1 MSTNVVE
8 LKGIDQRFSGN
19 HVIKNLDM
27 SIKEGE
33 FLSLLGPS
41 GCGKTT
47 ILRMIAGFDEPSGGE
62 LLIDGTSA
70 LGQAPDKRPINTV
83 FQSYALF
90 PHMTIKENVA
100 YGLRRK
106 RWPKSRIPHAVQD
119 SLAMVNMGAYADRY
133 PAQLSG
139 GQQQR
144 IALARAVV
152 NEPRVLL
159 LDEPLGALDLKLR
172 KQMQLELMRIH
183 RQVGTTFIYVT
194 HDQEEALVMSD
205 RIAVLNGG
213 IVEQL
218 GSPRSL
224 YDAPRSRFV
233 ADFMGSSN
241 IFEIDSGDAKAN
253 TASVRGTDISVQ
265 NSEALEGGTDNRAVI
280 IRPERIS
287 ATSAARS
294 DADNCMRGRIV
305 ESAFLGPMILI
316 LAEVPIGTLNI
327 KVPYYGQDRDFKPGD
342 ELYFSWQASDA
353 IVIK

>member
-1 MSTNVVE
+1 
-8 LKGIDQRFSGN
+8 
-19 HVIKNLDM
+19 M

-47 ILRMIAGFDEPSGGE
+47 ILRMIAGFDEPSSGE
-62 LLIDGTSA
+62 LLIDGSSA
-70 LGQAPDKRPINTV
+70 LGKAPDKRPINTV

-106 RWPKSRIPHAVQD
+106 RWAKSRIPQAVQD
-119 SLAMVNMGAYADRY
+119 SLDMVNMGAYADRY

-224 YDAPRSRFV
+224 YDSPRSRFV

-241 IFEIDSGDAKAN
+241 IFEIDSGDSKAK
-253 TASVRGTDISVQ
+253 TVSVGGVDISVQ
-265 NSEALEGGTDNRAVI
+265 NTEALESGTDNCAVI

-287 ATSAARS
+287 VTTGAKA
-294 DADNCMRGRIV
+294 DADNCVRGRIV

-316 LAEVPIGTLNI
+316 LAEVPFGTLNVKI
-327 KVPYYGQDRDFKPGD
+327 PYYGQDTDFEQGE

>member
-1 MSTNVVE
+1 MSANVVE
-8 LKGIDQRFSGN
+8 LKAVDQLFSGN
-19 HVIKNLDM
+19 HVIKNLDLN
-27 SIKEGE
+27 IQEGE

-47 ILRMIAGFDEPSGGE
+47 ILRLIAGFDEPSTGE
-62 LLIDGTSA
+62 LLIDGDSA
-70 LGQAPDKRPINTV
+70 LGKTPESRPINTV

-90 PHMTIKENVA
+90 PHMNIRENVA

-106 RWPKSRIPHAVQD
+106 RWPKARIPQAVKD
-119 SLAMVNMGAYADRY
+119 GLEMVNMSEYADRY

-213 IVEQL
+213 VVEQL
-218 GSPRSL
+218 GSARSL
-224 YDAPRSRFV
+224 YDSPQSRFV
-233 ADFMGSSN
+233 ADFMGSNN
-241 IFEIDSGDAKAN
+241 IFDVDKGF
-253 TASVRGTDISVQ
+253 TATGAARIGSSEVIVQ
-265 NSEALEGGTDNRAVI
+265 NAEAFNDPDSDYSVV
-280 IRPERIS
+280 IRPERITVS
-287 ATSAARS
+287 TSPTE
-294 DADNCMRGRIV
+294 ADNCVRGRV
-305 ESAFLGPMILI
+305 AQSAFLGPMIML
-316 LAEVPIGTLNI
+316 LAETPIGTLNV
-327 KVPYYGQDRDFKPGD
+327 KLPYYGQDDTFDSGT
-342 ELYFSWQASDA
+342 EAYFSWQAKDA